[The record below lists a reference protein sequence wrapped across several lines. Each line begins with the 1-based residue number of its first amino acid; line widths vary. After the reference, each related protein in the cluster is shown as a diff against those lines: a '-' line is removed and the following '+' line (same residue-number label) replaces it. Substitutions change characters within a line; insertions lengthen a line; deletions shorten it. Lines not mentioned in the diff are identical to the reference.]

1 MEIAGLSP
9 SQLQDLL
16 ERDLAAEA
24 GTPNACRARPAAAD
38 RGANLCRVLPAI
50 GGSVSPC
57 RVMPA

>member
-16 ERDLAAEA
+16 ERDTATEPGNPMA
-24 GTPNACRARPAAAD
+24 GRARAAAAD
-38 RGANLCRVLPAI
+38 RGANLCRVMSAI